1 MRLSNK
7 LILFVILAAGAI
19 LRFWNFADIPFA
31 HDEFSALFRTD
42 FSNFSDL
49 INYGVKP
56 DGHPAGIQVF
66 LYYWVSIFGATEW
79 VVKLPFALMGVA
91 SIWVMYKIGK
101 LWCNETVGLVSA
113 AFIASLQY
121 TVLYSVTA
129 RPYISGMFFSLWM
142 VWYWSQLVKK
152 PTLRFWKN
160 GLLFVL
166 FSALCAYN
174 HHFSLLFAALVWVSG
189 LFFLPKKYWLKYVL
203 IGLAV
208 FIVYIPHLSIFFHQL
223 GNKGV
228 EGWLAKPESDWL
240 WTYIRYIFHYSWV
253 VLGVAVALVISGFF
267 LKPKSDFS
275 LKKFGLFALW
285 FILPFAI
292 GYYYS
297 VHVSAVLQY
306 SVLIFTFPFLFLALF
321 GHLPQQKSGVN
332 AILVGVI
339 LAVSGFT
346 LIKDRLHFS
355 LLHSSHYEHIVVDT
369 RIADQQDSTLK
380 LIDSHRKITAYY
392 SVKNEVNLENVVWL
406 DSLGTEREFR
416 VFIQEQAEKYK
427 HIYLGAWA
435 SINPN
440 YVHIIKEY
448 FPYVLFQNDYVGG
461 STSLFTKEHK
471 PAFSARVSRLDLTQ
485 EATPEWSNID
495 SSHVFQGL
503 LSGYLM
509 DSTLEWSPVYSS
521 TLSASTVHS
530 NDVLWATV
538 MLKTMNS
545 LDDVS
550 IVAVVEEDG
559 EVVHWSNAEL
569 NRFIG
574 NSPQDHE
581 IAYHTLL
588 LNNIACGPSA
598 QVKFFVWNKG
608 KKTFKISE
616 FWINVKQGNRL
627 VYGLTDEF

>member
-1 MRLSNK
+1 M
-7 LILFVILAAGAI
+7 ILAAGAI
-19 LRFWNFADIPFA
+19 LRFWNFVDIPFA

-66 LYYWVSIFGATEW
+66 LYYWISVFGATEW

-101 LWCNETVGLVSA
+101 LWYNETVGLVSA

-121 TVLYSVTA
+121 SILYSVTA
-129 RPYISGMFFSLWM
+129 RPYISGMFFSLM
-142 VWYWSQLVKK
+142 LVWYWSKLIKN
-152 PTLRFWKN
+152 PTVRFWQN
-160 GLLFVL
+160 GLFFVL

-189 LFFLPKKYWLKYVL
+189 LFFLPKTYWLKYAL
-203 IGLAV
+203 LGLAI

-253 VLGVAVALVISGFF
+253 VLGVAVALVIAGFF

-275 LKKFGLFALW
+275 FKKFGLFALW

-321 GHLPQQKSGVN
+321 GHLPQRKSGVN
-332 AILVGVI
+332 AILVVVI
-339 LAVSGFT
+339 LAVSSFT
-346 LIKDRLHFS
+346 LFQDRLHFR
-355 LLHSSHYEHIVVDT
+355 LLYSSHYERIVVDT

-392 SVKNEVNLENVVWL
+392 SAKNEVNLENVVWL

-416 VFIQEQAEKYK
+416 AFIQEQAEKYK
-427 HIYLGAWA
+427 HLYLGAWA

-461 STSLFTKEHK
+461 STSLFTKEYK

-485 EATPEWSNID
+485 EATP
-495 SSHVFQGL
+495 
-503 LSGYLM
+503 
-509 DSTLEWSPVYSS
+509 
-521 TLSASTVHS
+521 
-530 NDVLWATV
+530 
-538 MLKTMNS
+538 
-545 LDDVS
+545 
-550 IVAVVEEDG
+550 
-559 EVVHWSNAEL
+559 
-569 NRFIG
+569 
-574 NSPQDHE
+574 
-581 IAYHTLL
+581 
-588 LNNIACGPSA
+588 
-598 QVKFFVWNKG
+598 
-608 KKTFKISE
+608 
-616 FWINVKQGNRL
+616 
-627 VYGLTDEF
+627 